1 MPNRRISM
9 IATATLLGHAAR
21 RRSLHVLSWI
31 ARKAGLAALPMMLV
45 TALPAQAQEAVTLW
59 HSMGGRN
66 GEALNALVEEF
77 NAANAGKIKV
87 TAVFQG
93 PYADALAKVKSA
105 IQSRQLPELV
115 QVNEI
120 GSRLIYDLKITVPF
134 GDIAKSAGLDTND
147 LLKGIAAYYT
157 VDGKLLALPFNASA
171 PMLYY
176 NKTAFKEAG
185 LDPEKPP
192 RTLQELRAAA
202 EKLVVKQGDRTT
214 RYGFVAVID
223 GWLMEQF
230 YGRANLDFCNQ
241 GNGRNGL
248 ATAVNWNVPA
258 VREIV
263 DWWGSIMRDGVGLSA
278 GRQNNDGIAAFTSG
292 RAAMLIFTSANMRDM
307 MRESK
312 FDVGVAPYPSPKAG
326 MDGQVLNGGAAIWV
340 IKGQSAA
347 KQNAAARFLA
357 FLGSPGAQATWATRT
372 GYIPVN
378 ARAVELPA
386 FKEAVAKNP
395 EFALPGRALSGVA
408 STPASRGCF
417 MGVMPQARQKMNDII
432 EAVILGRDTAP
443 HALAEGQTAMEG
455 AIKAYN
461 RAIGR

>member
-1 MPNRRISM
+1 MYRKSVEDPAQVARR
-9 IATATLLGHAAR
+9 GHEAAR
-21 RRSLHVLSWI
+21 RGPPAFARAAAALLASLF
-31 ARKAGLAALPMMLV
+31 ALAA
-45 TALPAQAQEAVTLW
+45 PAQAEESITLW

-66 GEALNALVEEF
+66 GEALNALVSDF
-77 NAANAGKIKV
+77 NAAEAGKVKV
-87 TAVFQG
+87 TAIFQG
-93 PYADALAKVKSA
+93 PYGDALAKLKAA
-105 IQSRQLPELV
+105 IQSKQLPEVV

-120 GSRLIYDLKITVPF
+120 GSRLVYDLKITVPF
-134 GDIAKSAGLDTND
+134 GDVAKRGGLDTAD

-157 VDGKLLALPFNASA
+157 IDGKLMALPFNASA
-171 PMLYY
+171 PVLYY
-176 NKTAFKEAG
+176 SRTAFREAG
-185 LDPEKPP
+185 LDPDKPP
-192 RTLQELRAAA
+192 RTLKELRAAA
-202 EKLVVKQGDRTT
+202 EKLVVRQGDRTA

-230 YGRANLDFCNQ
+230 YGRANLDYCNN

-248 ATAVNWNVPA
+248 ATAVNWNVPE
-258 VREIV
+258 VRDIV
-263 DWWGSIMRDGVGLSA
+263 TWWGAMMRDGVGLSA

-312 FDVGVAPYPSPKAG
+312 FEVGVAPYPVPAEG
-326 MDGQVLNGGAAIWV
+326 HNGQVLNGGASIWV
-340 IKGQSAA
+340 VKGRSPA
-347 KQNAAARFLA
+347 KQAAAARFLA
-357 FLGSPGAQATWATRT
+357 YLGSPEAQATWATRT

-378 ARAVELPA
+378 VKAVDLPA

-395 EFALPGRALSGVA
+395 EFALPSKALSGVA

-417 MGVMPQARQKMNDII
+417 MGVMPQARQKMNDVI
-432 EAVILGRDTAP
+432 EAVILGRDTP
-443 HALAEGQTAMEG
+443 EHALAEGQAAMEG

>member
-1 MPNRRISM
+1 MDRTSAGRPARI
-9 IATATLLGHAAR
+9 AHEAR
-21 RRSLHVLSWI
+21 RNGWRAAVARI
-31 ARKAGLAALPMMLV
+31 ARLVAWLAW
-45 TALPAQAQEAVTLW
+45 LPAFAAQPAHAEESITLW

-66 GEALNALVEEF
+66 GEALNALVNDF
-77 NAANAGKIKV
+77 NAANAGKVKV
-87 TAVFQG
+87 TAIFQG
-93 PYADALAKVKSA
+93 PYGDALAKLKAA

-120 GSRLIYDLKITVPF
+120 GSRLVYDLRITVPF
-134 GDIAKSAGLDTND
+134 GDVAKSAGLDTND

-157 VDGKLLALPFNASA
+157 VDGKLMALPFNASA
-171 PMLYY
+171 PMLYF
-176 NKTAFKEAG
+176 NKAAFREAG
-185 LDPEKPP
+185 LDPAKPP

-202 EKLVVKQGDRTT
+202 EKLVVRQGDRTV

-230 YGRANLDFCNQ
+230 YGRANLEYCNR
-241 GNGRNGL
+241 GNGRDGL

-258 VREIV
+258 VRDIV
-263 DWWGSIMRDGVGLSA
+263 AWWAAIMRDGVGLSA

-312 FDVGVAPYPSPKAG
+312 FEVGVAPYPAPSPG
-326 MDGQVLNGGAAIWV
+326 QENQVLNGGAAMWV
-340 IKGQSAA
+340 VKGHAPA
-347 KQNAAARFLA
+347 KQAAAARFLA
-357 FLGSPGAQATWATRT
+357 YLGSPEAQASWATRT

-378 ARAVELPA
+378 AKAADMPA

-395 EFALPGRALSGVA
+395 EFALPAKELSGVA

-417 MGVMPQARQKMNDII
+417 MGVMPQARQKMNDVI
-432 EAVILGRDTAP
+432 EAVILGQDNP
-443 HALAEGQTAMEG
+443 EHALAEGQQAMEG

>member
-1 MPNRRISM
+1 MKRITM
-9 IATATLLGHAAR
+9 LFGQGDRAFCACLALFATRASR
-21 RRSLHVLSWI
+21 
-31 ARKAGLAALPMMLV
+31 LAAC
-45 TALPAQAQEAVTLW
+45 ALLAAVGMPAHADESITLW

-66 GEALNALVEEF
+66 GEALNALVEQF
-77 NAANAGKIKV
+77 NTANAGKIKV
-87 TAVFQG
+87 TAIFQG
-93 PYADALAKVKSA
+93 PYGDALAKLKAA
-105 IQSRQLPELV
+105 IQSKQLPDVV

-120 GSRLIYDLKITVPF
+120 GSRLVYDLKITVPF
-134 GDIAKSAGLDTND
+134 GDLAKGAGLDTDD

-157 VDGKLLALPFNASA
+157 IDGKLLSLPFNASA

-176 NKTAFKEAG
+176 NKNAFREAG
-185 LDPEKPP
+185 LDPAKPP

-230 YGRANLDFCNQ
+230 YGRANLEYCNHQ
-241 GNGRNGL
+241 NGRNGL
-248 ATAVNWNVPA
+248 ATEVNWNVPA
-258 VREIV
+258 VGDIV
-263 DWWGSIMRDGVGLSA
+263 SWWGSIMRDGVGLSA

-326 MDGQVLNGGAAIWV
+326 MNGQVLNGGASMWV
-340 IKGQSAA
+340 IKGHPAA
-347 KQNAAARFLA
+347 KQAAAARFVA
-357 FLGSPGAQATWATRT
+357 FLGSPDAQATWATRT
-372 GYIPVN
+372 GYIAVN
-378 ARAVELPA
+378 ARAVDLPA

-395 EFALPGRALSGVA
+395 EFALPGQALSGVA

-432 EAVILGRDTAP
+432 EAVILGRDTP
-443 HALAEGQTAMEG
+443 DHALAEGQAAMAG
-455 AIKAYN
+455 SIKAYN